1 MKVDIISRELIKP
14 SSPTPSDLKN
24 FSLSFF
30 DQLMPSSYYPLILY
44 YYYDEASNITQSQM
58 SHQLKKS
65 LSNALTH
72 FYPLAGKM
80 AGESSIDCNDYGIY
94 YVEARIDSKLKNI
107 IDCPQ
112 VELLDQFIP
121 YNLNGSELV
130 NVEHEVAI
138 QVNLFNCGGIVIG
151 ICISHKIADVST
163 LCTFIRGW
171 AAMSRG
177 AQKLVGPIFNSSS
190 LFPPGDS
197 TDYTRQPKNPAIW
210 SSGERPVTK
219 RFVFSALAIDKLKAK
234 LAKEDLSAVQTTR
247 VEAVSALIW
256 KCCIA
261 AKELKHGTISAAF
274 HTVNV
279 RGRVVPPLP
288 EATFGNIFMMASAV
302 TDNGA
307 DLNFLVGKLRES
319 FEKIGGECLRELL
332 GENGFGV
339 LKNNYRE
346 ISKLLSHG
354 DVELFRFSSWC
365 KFPVYEADF
374 GWGKPTWISI
384 ASSPKKGC
392 VFFMDSRYD
401 EGIEV
406 WLVLDEKAM
415 TKFELDPE
423 IQSYI
428 LSSPGLDQGTKSS
441 DKAPSSWMGPT

>member
-1 MKVDIISRELIKP
+1 MKVDIISREFIKP
-14 SSPTPSDLKN
+14 SSPTPPHLKN

-30 DQLMPSSYYPLILY
+30 DQFIPPSYYPLILY

-80 AGESSIDCNDYGIY
+80 AGKSSIDCNDNGVY
-94 YVEARIDSKLKNI
+94 YVEARIDSKLKSI
-107 IDCPQ
+107 IECPQ
-112 VELLDQFIP
+112 MEVLDQFIP
-121 YNLNGSELV
+121 YSLNGSELV
-130 NVEHEVAI
+130 DVEQEVAI

-151 ICISHKIADVST
+151 ICISHRIADVST

-177 AQKLVGPIFNSSS
+177 AQKLVGPIFDSSS

-197 TDYTRQPKNPAIW
+197 VDYRRKPKNPALW

-219 RFVFSALAIDKLKAK
+219 RFVLSALAIDTLKVK
-234 LAKEDLSAVQTTR
+234 LAEEDLSAIQTTR

-261 AKELKHGTISAAF
+261 AKELKHSTKSVAF
-274 HTVNV
+274 HAVNV

-288 EATFGNIFMMASAV
+288 EATFGNLFLMASAV

-307 DLNFLVGKLRES
+307 DLNFLVSKLRES
-319 FEKIGGECLRELL
+319 FDKIGGGCLRELL
-332 GENGFGV
+332 GENGLGV
-339 LKNNYRE
+339 LKNNFRE
-346 ISKLLSHG
+346 ITKLLTEG

-365 KFPVYEADF
+365 RFPVYEADF

-384 ASSPKKGC
+384 ASSPNKSS
-392 VFFMDSRYD
+392 VFFMDSRYG

-415 TKFELDPE
+415 AKFELDPE
-423 IQSYI
+423 FQSYI
-428 LSSPGLDQGTKSS
+428 SLSSDI
-441 DKAPSSWMGPT
+441 

>member
-1 MKVDIISRELIKP
+1 
-14 SSPTPSDLKN
+14 
-24 FSLSFF
+24 
-30 DQLMPSSYYPLILY
+30 
-44 YYYDEASNITQSQM
+44 M
-58 SHQLKKS
+58 SHQLKNS

-80 AGESSIDCNDYGIY
+80 AVKSSINCNDDGVY
-94 YVEARIDSKLKNI
+94 YVEARIDSELKNI
-107 IDCPQ
+107 IECPQ

-121 YNLNGSELV
+121 YNLNGSELI
-130 NVEHEVAI
+130 NVEQEVAI
-138 QVNLFNCGGIVIG
+138 QVNLFNCGSVVIG
-151 ICISHKIADVST
+151 ICISHRIADVST

-171 AAMSRG
+171 AALSRG

-197 TDYTRQPKNPAIW
+197 TDYTRQPKNPALW
-210 SSGERPVTK
+210 SSGEGAVTK
-219 RFVFSALAIDKLKAK
+219 RFVFSASAIDTLKAK
-234 LAKEDLSAVQTTR
+234 VAEDGLSAVQPTR

-261 AKELKHGTISAAF
+261 AKELKNGTKSVAF

-279 RGRVVPPLP
+279 RGRMVPPLP
-288 EATFGNIFMMASAV
+288 EATFGNLFLMASAV

-339 LKNNYRE
+339 LKNNFRE
-346 ISKLLSHG
+346 ISKLLQG
-354 DVELFRFSSWC
+354 DVELFRFTSWC
-365 KFPVYEADF
+365 RFPVYEADF
-374 GWGKPTWISI
+374 GWGKPTWISL
-384 ASSPKKGC
+384 ASFPNKGC

-415 TKFELDPE
+415 AKFELDPE
-423 IQSYI
+423 LQSYI
-428 LSSPGLDQGTKSS
+428 SSSPGI
-441 DKAPSSWMGPT
+441 

>member
-171 AAMSRG
+171 AAMSQG
-177 AQKLVGPIFNSSS
+177 AQKLV
-190 LFPPGDS
+190 
-197 TDYTRQPKNPAIW
+197 
-210 SSGERPVTK
+210 
-219 RFVFSALAIDKLKAK
+219 
-234 LAKEDLSAVQTTR
+234 
-247 VEAVSALIW
+247 
-256 KCCIA
+256 A

-319 FEKIGGECLRELL
+319 FEKIGGECLRELS

-423 IQSYI
+423 LHSYI
-428 LSSPGLDQGTKSS
+428 SSSPGI
-441 DKAPSSWMGPT
+441 